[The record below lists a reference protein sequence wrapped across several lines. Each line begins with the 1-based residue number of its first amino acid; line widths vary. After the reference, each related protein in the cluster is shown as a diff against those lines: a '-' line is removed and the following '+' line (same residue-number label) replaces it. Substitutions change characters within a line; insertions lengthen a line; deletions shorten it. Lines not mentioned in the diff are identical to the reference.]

1 MIDVEK
7 NELTELVLI
16 AKNLDKRGLT
26 ILKSQANI
34 LLSYEQLKREEKRLQ
49 KVTEASQ
56 WNYYDKRYDC
66 FKNEQGKRKKKKYKE
81 AKKWKNQKKSKLFL

>member
-56 WNYYDKRYDC
+56 
-66 FKNEQGKRKKKKYKE
+66 
-81 AKKWKNQKKSKLFL
+81 